1 MARHVAGQKH
11 EAMARRLPESE
22 DVGAAQGVTATR
34 FRAGGIAIGESA
46 ASATVALPL
55 AIDAGAAVE
64 RVAALTGTLVSRLL
78 HGRRPATS
86 TEAVYLPWWLH
97 DYRVVVSAGRAPP
110 QLGGG
115 RIALET
121 RRHTMAIVPDGSR
134 LAPPDAGVRR
144 LPGVG
149 APDLERARRALWFEA
164 LGRERRRSGF
174 EVTLSSSAV
183 LLVPYHVV
191 YVGGR
196 RIEVIA
202 VDATSGKLDFAIR
215 DALVAALL
223 DARRGIPDAC
233 AATTRQAT
241 ALDGRAVGSLLGG
254 R

>member
-1 MARHVAGQKH
+1 MTGGVAGAERETAAH
-11 EAMARRLPESE
+11 LPAGA
-22 DVGAAQGVTATR
+22 DAGAAEELTATR
-34 FRAGGIAIGESA
+34 SRAGDIAIGESA
-46 ASATVALPL
+46 ACATVALPL

-64 RVAALTGTLVSRLL
+64 RVVAHTGTVLSRLL
-78 HGRRPATS
+78 HGRRPAVS

-121 RRHTMAIVPDGSR
+121 RRHTLAIVPDGSR
-134 LAPPDAGVRR
+134 LVPPDAGVRR

-149 APDLERARRALWFEA
+149 APDLERARRALWFEI

-196 RIEVIA
+196 RIEAVA
-202 VDATSGKLDFAIR
+202 VDATSGKLDLAMR

-233 AATTRQAT
+233 AAIARGASSP
-241 ALDGRAVGSLLGG
+241 A
-254 R
+254 